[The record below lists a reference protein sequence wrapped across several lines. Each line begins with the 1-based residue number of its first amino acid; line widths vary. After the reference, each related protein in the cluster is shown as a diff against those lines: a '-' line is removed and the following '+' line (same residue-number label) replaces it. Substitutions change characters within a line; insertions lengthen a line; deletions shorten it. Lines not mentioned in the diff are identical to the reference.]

1 MRGFL
6 VRSLLTMLAVLV
18 TAHGVPGISVD
29 GWLPALGVAVVL
41 GALNAVLRPLLVL
54 LTCPFIL
61 LTFALFMFVSN
72 AVLLVLTSVLIPGFH
87 VAGFWSAVFGS
98 ILISI
103 ISGILNFLVG
113 GTGRMEVA
121 IRRYP

>member
-6 VRSLLTMLAVLV
+6 IRSILTMLAVLV
-18 TAHGVPGISVD
+18 TAHLVPGIAVD
-29 GWLPALGVAVVL
+29 GWVPALGAAIVL
-41 GALNAVLRPLLVL
+41 GLLNALVRPLLLL

-61 LTFALFMFVSN
+61 LTLGLFIFVVN
-72 AVLLVLTSVLIPGFH
+72 AVLLALTAVLIPGFH

-98 ILISI
+98 IVISI
-103 ISGILNFLVG
+103 ISGLLNLLVG

-121 IRRYP
+121 VRRHP

>member
-6 VRSLLTMLAVLV
+6 LRSILTMLAVLA
-18 TAHGVPGISVD
+18 TAHLVPGISVD
-29 GWLPALGVAVVL
+29 GWMPALGAAIVL
-41 GALNAVLRPLLVL
+41 GLLNAVLRPLLVV
-54 LTCPFIL
+54 LTCPFIIL
-61 LTFALFMFVSN
+61 SFGLFIFVVN
-72 AVLLVLTSVLIPGFH
+72 AVLLALTAALIPGFH
-87 VAGFWSAVFGS
+87 VAGFWSAVLGS

-103 ISGILNFLVG
+103 ISGLLNVLVG

>member
-6 VRSLLTMLAVLV
+6 IRSLLTMLAVLV
-18 TAHGVPGISVD
+18 TAHVIPGIAVD
-29 GWLPALGVAVVL
+29 GWLPALGAAVVL
-41 GALNAVLRPLLVL
+41 GLLNAVVRPLLL
-54 LTCPFIL
+54 FLTCPFIL
-61 LTFALFMFVSN
+61 LTMGLFIFVIN
-72 AVLLVLTSVLIPGFH
+72 AVLLALTAAVIPGFH

-103 ISGILNFLVG
+103 ISGLLNLLVG

-121 IRRYP
+121 IRRL